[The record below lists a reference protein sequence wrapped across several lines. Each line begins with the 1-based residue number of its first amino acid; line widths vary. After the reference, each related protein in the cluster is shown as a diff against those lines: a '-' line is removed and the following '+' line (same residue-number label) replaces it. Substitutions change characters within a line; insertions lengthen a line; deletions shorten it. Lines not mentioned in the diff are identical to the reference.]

1 MTITSTKTA
10 ILSCLALAAL
20 ATVPGR
26 AEARGFGQGSFGHH
40 GGFHHGFHHG
50 GFHHGFHHRF
60 GGHGWWSP
68 AGGYAAS
75 GFFGDCRLFFSPVG
89 GRYERACR

>member
-26 AEARGFGQGSFGHH
+26 AEARGFGHGSFG
-40 GGFHHGFHHG
+40 HHG

-68 AGGYAAS
+68 AGGYAAG
-75 GFFGDCRLFFSPVG
+75 GFFGDCHLVFSPVW
-89 GRYERACR
+89 GRYERVCR